1 MLLNV
6 KIIIVD
12 YKGVARGEQG
22 ERPPPPATRKICKGW
37 GTAHESARATS
48 IAGVNS
54 NFRKYKKIFIK
65 IF

>member
-22 ERPPPPATRKICKGW
+22 ERPPPPQPGKFAKDGEQPTNQPERPQ
-37 GTAHESARATS
+37 
-48 IAGVNS
+48 
-54 NFRKYKKIFIK
+54 
-65 IF
+65 